1 MTPHMLVPAHFTL
14 ILLVASHSGLLV
26 LISIYIWIPTKSK
39 FFLIPFNINQSIWNV
54 NNSTS
59 TYVAHETRYCL
70 TKVCIFTYIPKFHLN
85 LLIFST
91 SFRYPT
97 KWSMQVKESIQCHKL
112 LVFIR
117 IHFQP
122 KSLPNNQMPLA
133 LASTVTILSE
143 SGSTAGASSDD
154 TYIYTTP
161 QLTHVPQGS
170 WLGIWEG
177 LGCWEFVNVQRAFHI
192 GTNILTGGRDLCMIK
207 LCYHWIA
214 EFAFN

>member
-1 MTPHMLVPAHFTL
+1 M
-14 ILLVASHSGLLV
+14 
-26 LISIYIWIPTKSK
+26 
-39 FFLIPFNINQSIWNV
+39 
-54 NNSTS
+54 NNRTS
-59 TYVAHETRYCL
+59 STRYCL

-85 LLIFST
+85 LLIFGT

-133 LASTVTILSE
+133 LASTVPILSE

-154 TYIYTTP
+154 THIYTTP

-207 LCYHWIA
+207 LCTIGLLNSLTINQDMRTGGSFTWKTSRSSSSSRRSSA
-214 EFAFN
+214 KLQ